1 MLISRIEIKN
11 FRSIREASL
20 NCSELTALLGRNG
33 TGKSSY
39 LYALDYFYD
48 VSADVKNEDYFDKD
62 ITSTIEL
69 RVTFSNLNSKEK
81 AEFVSYIHNDNL
93 TVTKRISFEGTK
105 SSQKY
110 YAAAKQVPQFSKIRS
125 TQGRREQVTEWN
137 QLVNIRTLPDLTMTV
152 KKADDIEPIMVD
164 YESSHP
170 DLCVL
175 IEREEQ
181 FFGPASIGGGKLD
194 KFTRFVLVPAVRDA
208 TNETTQKKGAISQLI
223 DLIVLRKVNS
233 RSDIREFRQE
243 FEERIKQLYSSQNLN
258 ELSNLGA
265 SLTKIL
271 QKYSPGAVLNLNW
284 GDVKPP
290 EIPLPTAIATLIE
303 DDFEGDISRKGHG
316 LQRALILTLLQQL
329 AITETLAKNNL
340 DDEQNASLD
349 LILAIEEPELFLHPS
364 RCRYLSS
371 LLLELS
377 STNVSNVQN
386 QILYA
391 THSPYF
397 IDLHRFNQIRCVRKV
412 SSPDSNAKQSVVSS
426 FSLEEAANELARVS
440 NGKPAEF
447 TAESFKARAIP
458 VMNVIVNEG
467 FFADKVV
474 VVEGISEVGIL
485 WKIQELLNL
494 KWEEKCI
501 VIVPANGKNN
511 IDRPVV
517 IFKGLGIPTYFIF
530 DGDVKYAND
539 TEKKNGIISKN
550 HRYLRLANVTVTD
563 FPETRVVDNYAVFN
577 DNIEKTIEEI
587 IGIDV
592 FNRIRRKVADDLGYE
607 KPSQALKNLVGSSYF
622 VELLYKESIKI
633 ELLENIARKI
643 TEI

>member
-11 FRSIREASL
+11 FRSIREATL

-48 VSADVKNEDYFDKD
+48 VSASVKDEDYFDKD
-62 ITSTIEL
+62 TSSSIEL
-69 RVTFSNLNSKEK
+69 RVTFSKLNDKEK
-81 AEFVSYIHNDNL
+81 GEFSSYIHNENL
-93 TVTKRISFEGTK
+93 TVTKRISFDGNK

-110 YAAAKQVPQFSKIRS
+110 YAAAKQVSQFFQIRS
-125 TQGRREQVTEWN
+125 TQGKREKVTEWN
-137 QLVNIRTLPDLTMTV
+137 QLVNSGTLPDLTITV
-152 KKADDIEPIMVD
+152 KKADDIDPLMID
-164 YESSHP
+164 YENSHP
-170 DLCVL
+170 DLCEL

-208 TNETTQKKGAISQLI
+208 TEETTQKKGAIPQLI

-233 RSDIREFRQE
+233 RSDIQEFKQE
-243 FEERIKQLYSSQNLN
+243 FEERIKQLYSSQNLS

-265 SLTKIL
+265 SLTTIL

-290 EIPLPTAIATLIE
+290 EIALPTAISTLIE

-329 AITETLAKNNL
+329 AITETLAQIST
-340 DDEQNASLD
+340 DETQNESLD

-371 LLLELS
+371 LFLELS
-377 STNVSNVQN
+377 STNASNIQN
-386 QILYA
+386 QIIYA

-397 IDLHRFNQIRCVRKV
+397 VDLHRFNQIRCVRKI
-412 SSPDSNAKQSVVSS
+412 SSPDSTTKQSVVSS
-426 FSLEEAANELARVS
+426 FSLEEAAIELARVS
-440 NGKPAEF
+440 NANPSEF

-467 FFADKVV
+467 FFADKIV

-485 WKIQELLNL
+485 WKLQELLNL
-494 KWEEKCI
+494 KWEEKGI

-539 TEKKNGIISKN
+539 IEKKNGIISKN
-550 HRYLRLANVTVTD
+550 HRYLNLANETIMD
-563 FPETRVVDNYAVFN
+563 FPETKVAFNFAVFK

-587 IGIDV
+587 IGSDI
-592 FNRIRRKVADDLGYE
+592 FNRIRSKVADDLGYE
-607 KPSQALKNLVGSSYF
+607 KPSQALKNLVGSAYF
-622 VELLYKESIKI
+622 LELLYKENIRI
-633 ELLENIARKI
+633 ELLESIVIKI

>member
-11 FRSIREASL
+11 FRSIREATL

-48 VSADVKNEDYFDKD
+48 VSASVKDEDYFDKD
-62 ITSTIEL
+62 TSSAIEL
-69 RVTFSNLNSKEK
+69 RVTFSNLNAKEK
-81 AEFVSYIHNDNL
+81 EEFSPYIHNDNL
-93 TVTKRISFEGTK
+93 TVTKRISFDGNK

-110 YAAAKQVPQFSKIRS
+110 YAAAKQVAQFYQIRS
-125 TQGRREQVTEWN
+125 IQSKREKVTEWN
-137 QLVNIRTLPDLTMTV
+137 QLANSGILPDLTMTV
-152 KKADDIEPIMVD
+152 KKADDIDPLMID
-164 YESSHP
+164 YENSHP
-170 DLCVL
+170 DLCEL

-208 TNETTQKKGAISQLI
+208 TDEMTQKKGAIPQLI

-233 RSDIREFRQE
+233 RSDIQEFKKE
-243 FEERIKQLYSSQNLN
+243 FEERIKQLYSSQNLS
-258 ELSNLGA
+258 ELSTLGT
-265 SLTKIL
+265 SLTTIL

-329 AITETLAKNNL
+329 AITETL
-340 DDEQNASLD
+340 EQNSIDETQNNYLD

-371 LLLELS
+371 LFLELS
-377 STNVSNVQN
+377 STNTSNIKN
-386 QILYA
+386 QIIYA

-397 IDLHRFNQIRCVRKV
+397 VDLHRFNQIRCVRKV
-412 SSPDSNAKQSVVSS
+412 NSPDSNTKQSVVSS
-426 FSLEEAANELARVS
+426 FSLEEAANELARIS
-440 NGKPAEF
+440 NANPSEF

-467 FFADKVV
+467 FFADKIA

-485 WKIQELLNL
+485 WKLQELLNL
-494 KWEEKCI
+494 KWEEKGI

-530 DGDVKYAND
+530 DGDAKYAND
-539 TEKKNGIISKN
+539 DDKKNGIISKN
-550 HRYLRLANVTVTD
+550 HRYLNLANETLID
-563 FPETRVVDNYAVFN
+563 FPETKVADNFTVFK
-577 DNIEKTIEEI
+577 DNIEKTIEEA
-587 IGIDV
+587 IGLEV
-592 FNRIRRKVADDLGYE
+592 FNRIRNKVADDLSYE
-607 KPSQALKNLVGSSYF
+607 KPSQALKNLVGSAYF
-622 VELLYKESIKI
+622 VELLYKENIRI
-633 ELLENIARKI
+633 ELLESVVKKI